1 MLLVNNL
8 ERVFIH
14 TEKGMDIE
22 LTDPSP
28 TLSEEAV
35 LNFYAQTYPVLTTA
49 KIEGPE
55 IINDRVQFKF
65 ISTIG
70 TKG

>member
-1 MLLVNNL
+1 MLLVTNL

-14 TEKGMDIE
+14 NEKGLDIE
-22 LTDPSP
+22 LTDPSDK
-28 TLSEEAV
+28 LSPEAV

-55 IINDRVQFKF
+55 IINDKVCFKF
-65 ISTIG
+65 ISTMG